1 MNIRQLHTGQPAGLA
16 QSTVAGRRFTRQRK
30 APASL
35 IAGALLAALFA
46 APDVPASGASE
57 QQPPAGAPQQPS
69 EIAVVISGDPGTP
82 PRYAVPDFIA
92 ASPDA
97 AEAAKTITQVLW
109 DDLAF
114 EREFYLIPRDTYST
128 IPAARTADQVP
139 FGAWREL
146 GADAVFFGTVS
157 RTGGDVKVEVRLFN
171 IRTQQSVF
179 SKEYTG
185 TAANPR
191 LYAHTVA
198 DEVHQQQR
206 ALRGVARTK
215 LAFSSDRNRERMVGT
230 AENRDVK
237 EVYMADY
244 DGANARRITTN
255 RQLNITPVWSP
266 DARAIAYTSY
276 RRGYPDIFVALIYQG
291 LQQEPT
297 KGVGQNM
304 LPMFS
309 PDGTRIAFMSNR
321 EGNPEIYVMNAD
333 GTNVR
338 RITNHPAIDV
348 TPTWSPTGTQIAF
361 TSDRAGTP
369 QIYIVGADG
378 LNLRRLTTTESYA
391 DRPTWSPAP
400 FNEIAF
406 AGRTGPGYDIK
417 VYDLATGATRQVTF
431 GEGTNESPAYSPNG
445 RHLAFTSTRAGRV
458 QIFTIGRD
466 GRGVKQVTR
475 DGNNF
480 TPSWSN

>member
-1 MNIRQLHTGQPAGLA
+1 MNMRNLWTGHLKVSGYLVAVVGIVAIWITYSPVVGSA
-16 QSTVAGRRFTRQRK
+16 QASTQ
-30 APASL
+30 
-35 IAGALLAALFA
+35 
-46 APDVPASGASE
+46 
-57 QQPPAGAPQQPS
+57 APQQPS
-69 EIAVVISGDPGTP
+69 EVAVVISGDPGTP

-128 IPAARTADQVP
+128 IPPARSAEQVP
-139 FGAWREL
+139 FAAWREL

-157 RTGGDVKVEVRLFN
+157 RSGNDIRLEVRLFN

-191 LYAHTVA
+191 LYAHTIA
-198 DEVHQQQR
+198 DEIHQQQR

-230 AENRDVK
+230 VENRDVK

-244 DGANARRITTN
+244 DGANPRRITTN

-304 LPMFS
+304 LPMYS

-321 EGNPEIYVMNAD
+321 EGNPEIYVMNVD
-333 GTNVR
+333 GSNVR

-369 QIYIVGADG
+369 QIYIIGADG
-378 LNLRRLTTTESYA
+378 LNLRRLTMNESYA

-400 FNEIAF
+400 FNEVAF

-417 VYDLATGATRQVTF
+417 IYDLATGATRQVTF

-475 DGNNF
+475 DGANF
-480 TPSWSN
+480 TPAWSN

>member
-1 MNIRQLHTGQPAGLA
+1 MNSQLPKGQLPSRQPPSH
-16 QSTVAGRRFTRQRK
+16 SVAGARVWTSVFF
-30 APASL
+30 AVVAGVGSSSL
-35 IAGALLAALFA
+35 GVGGWELG
-46 APDVPASGASE
+46 VGRE
-57 QQPPAGAPQQPS
+57 QQPAPTPAPQQPS
-69 EIAVVISGDPGTP
+69 EVAVVISGEPGTP

-114 EREFYLIPRDTYST
+114 EREFYLIPRDTYTT
-128 IPAARTADQVP
+128 IPPARSADQVP
-139 FGAWREL
+139 FAAWREL
-146 GADAVFFGTVS
+146 GADAIFFGTVS
-157 RTGGDVKVEVRLFN
+157 RMGNDIKVEVRLFN
-171 IRTQQSVF
+171 IRTQQPVF

-185 TAANPR
+185 AAANPR

-198 DEVHQQQR
+198 DEIHQQQR
-206 ALRGVARTK
+206 SLRGVARTK

-230 AENRDVK
+230 VESRDVK

-244 DGANARRITTN
+244 DGANPRRITTN

-266 DARAIAYTSY
+266 DARSIAYTSY

-304 LPMFS
+304 LPMYS

-321 EGNPEIYVMNAD
+321 EGNPEIYVMNVD
-333 GTNVR
+333 GSNVR

-378 LNLRRLTTTESYA
+378 LNLRRLTTSESYA
-391 DRPTWSPAP
+391 DRPTWSPPP
-400 FNEIAF
+400 FNEVAF
-406 AGRTGPGYDIK
+406 AARTGPGYDIK
-417 VYDLATGATRQVTF
+417 IYDLATGATRQLTF

-445 RHLAFTSTRAGRV
+445 RHVAFTSSRAGRV

-466 GRGVKQVTR
+466 GRGIKQITR
-475 DGNNF
+475 DGSNF

>member
-1 MNIRQLHTGQPAGLA
+1 VWKPVVLALVWGVGSWALGAGDRQLGVVRGQQPAS
-16 QSTVAGRRFTRQRK
+16 QQ
-30 APASL
+30 PAS
-35 IAGALLAALFA
+35 
-46 APDVPASGASE
+46 
-57 QQPPAGAPQQPS
+57 QQPS

-128 IPAARTADQVP
+128 IPPARSADQVP
-139 FGAWREL
+139 FAAWREL

-157 RTGGDVKVEVRLFN
+157 RSGNDVRVEVRLFN

-191 LYAHTVA
+191 LYAHTIA
-198 DEVHQQQR
+198 DDIHQQQR
-206 ALRGVARTK
+206 TLRGVARTK

-230 AENRDVK
+230 VENRDVK
-237 EVYMADY
+237 EVYIADY
-244 DGANARRITTN
+244 DGANSRRITTN

-266 DARAIAYTSY
+266 DARSIAYTSY

-304 LPMFS
+304 LPMYS

-321 EGNPEIYVMNAD
+321 EGNPEIYVMNVD
-333 GTNVR
+333 GSNVR

-348 TPTWSPTGTQIAF
+348 TPTWSPTGTQLAF

-378 LNLRRLTTTESYA
+378 LNLRRLTTSESYA
-391 DRPTWSPAP
+391 DRPTWSPPP

-406 AGRTGPGYDIK
+406 AARTGPGYDIK
-417 VYDLATGATRQVTF
+417 IYDLATGATRQVTF

-445 RHLAFTSTRAGRV
+445 RHLAFTSSRAGRV

-466 GRGVKQVTR
+466 GRGIKQVTR
-475 DGNNF
+475 DGSNF